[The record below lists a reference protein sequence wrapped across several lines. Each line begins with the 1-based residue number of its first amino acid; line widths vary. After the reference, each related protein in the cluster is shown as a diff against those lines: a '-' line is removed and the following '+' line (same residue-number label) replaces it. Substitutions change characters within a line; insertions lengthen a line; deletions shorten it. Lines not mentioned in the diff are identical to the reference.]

1 MCESSMEHFLNKK
14 LEIDTDVNRVGNK
27 QLIENLFKN
36 SYLTLNIVF
45 LIKINIC
52 ILILIY

>member
-14 LEIDTDVNRVGNK
+14 LEIDTDENRVGNK